1 MLPSLTHCRTV
12 PCPPSSV
19 RTRPPPPPSLLS
31 SHPPPRSYQDGG
43 KEAEQL
49 GDYAAR
55 KRLQA
60 LPSPLHFFSYL
71 FAAGNLLAGPF
82 FEASDYFDY
91 IQRRAS
97 PTFGHGCDRVGSG
110 EQGAPWGRQGR
121 GHGKQRKESFLA

>member
-1 MLPSLTHCRTV
+1 MC
-12 PCPPSSV
+12 
-19 RTRPPPPPSLLS
+19 
-31 SHPPPRSYQDGG
+31 SYQDGC

-91 IQRRAS
+91 IRRQAS
-97 PTFGHGCDRVGSG
+97 LGVVAGKGCAVAVDGWMGGWAWCS
-110 EQGAPWGRQGR
+110 R
-121 GHGKQRKESFLA
+121 GWVWMGLL

>member
-1 MLPSLTHCRTV
+1 M
-12 PCPPSSV
+12 PPSS
-19 RTRPPPPPSLLS
+19 PLLL
-31 SHPPPRSYQDGG
+31 PLCSYQDGCKG
-43 KEAEQL
+43 AEQL

-91 IQRRAS
+91 M
-97 PTFGHGCDRVGSG
+97 
-110 EQGAPWGRQGR
+110 
-121 GHGKQRKESFLA
+121 QRKASLAVMVGGGCALLQ